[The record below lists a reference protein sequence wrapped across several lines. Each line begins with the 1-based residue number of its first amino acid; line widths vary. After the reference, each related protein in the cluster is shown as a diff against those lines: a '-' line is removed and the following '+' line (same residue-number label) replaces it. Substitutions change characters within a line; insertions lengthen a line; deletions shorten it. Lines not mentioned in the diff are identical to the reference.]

1 LLDYAAWI
9 QLYILVSMHQ
19 VDRSCL
25 LRFVPGAGSDAA
37 ADTELEFGALE
48 GTIDEVLDAGVE
60 RLKERT
66 TWKLWTWPAE
76 ETEFTDAEAFRGF
89 VTDKHVREEL
99 RKYLPRDDP
108 KTPERPAEEGFRK
121 RM

>member
-1 LLDYAAWI
+1 MKHGNTGM
-9 QLYILVSMHQ
+9 QVSH
-19 VDRSCL
+19 VWDGLTDFRSLC
-25 LRFVPGAGSDAA
+25 PCNTGPDAGTDA
-37 ADTELEFGALE
+37 DLEYGALE

-66 TWKLWTWPAE
+66 TWKLWTWPGE
-76 ETEFTDAEAFRGF
+76 ETEFTDAEAFRSF
-89 VTDKHVREEL
+89 VTDKNIREEL

-108 KTPERPAEEGFRK
+108 KTPERPAEEAFRK